1 MSTISDNLTE
11 MRPDEHSTTQSQD
24 ETQSLWHARN
34 SPEETIRRMEAFP
47 ERAAKFME
55 LIPCPQRSGH
65 ALRSSFLWDRT
76 PVFNEPVTDGWL
88 KRLAFAS
95 GGFYYYDSVHRSL
108 RISDGNETLFATRF
122 AFYSATLTLSRA
134 T

>member
-24 ETQSLWHARN
+24 ETIPLAREN

-55 LIPCPQRSGH
+55 LIR
-65 ALRSSFLWDRT
+65 ALREAD
-76 PVFNEPVTDGWL
+76 
-88 KRLAFAS
+88 
-95 GGFYYYDSVHRSL
+95 
-108 RISDGNETLFATRF
+108 TR
-122 AFYSATLTLSRA
+122 
-134 T
+134 